1 MSTKTLVG
9 KTLVPDELSS
19 IKIYKVSD
27 MFLDFC
33 QNTAI
38 IIMDFCQKDGFNI
51 LYFCQRRDTMPLKE

>member
-1 MSTKTLVG
+1 MKQRPLVPIDTLIG

-38 IIMDFCQKDGFNI
+38 IIMDF
-51 LYFCQRRDTMPLKE
+51 